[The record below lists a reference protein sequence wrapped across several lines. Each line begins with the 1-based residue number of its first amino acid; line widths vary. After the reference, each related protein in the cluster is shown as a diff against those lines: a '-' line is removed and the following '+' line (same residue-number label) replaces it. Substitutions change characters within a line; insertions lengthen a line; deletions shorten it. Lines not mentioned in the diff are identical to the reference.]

1 MEQEL
6 LRLGVGGLICVI
18 LWIMLHKSEKREEK
32 KDMRIQMLENM
43 LIESYDERIEAA
55 DRISGAINTS
65 ATAANHAAKAIETLT
80 AEIRARVS

>member
-1 MEQEL
+1 
-6 LRLGVGGLICVI
+6 
-18 LWIMLHKSEKREEK
+18 MLHKSEKREEK

-55 DRISGAINTS
+55 DRISTAINTS

-80 AEIRARVS
+80 MEVRAKIDD